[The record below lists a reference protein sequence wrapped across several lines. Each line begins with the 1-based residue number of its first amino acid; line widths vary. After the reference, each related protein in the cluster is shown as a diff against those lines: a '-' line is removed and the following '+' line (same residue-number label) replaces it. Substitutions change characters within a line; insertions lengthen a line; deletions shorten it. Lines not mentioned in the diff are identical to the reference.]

1 MNEKTLAQHT
11 AYRRTW
17 RMLQTWRCPEGIDIV
32 LTEWPRD
39 ARIDVTLSSMG
50 HDVFAPNVSFVT
62 EADRDAQ
69 LGYLARHLMAQV
81 VAAYDRH
88 EVSYLTG
95 DVILDT
101 TLSRAERRFMEGLE
115 SAMYKRKGRDE

>member
-17 RMLQTWRCPEGIDIV
+17 RLIQTWRCPEGIDIV
-32 LTEWPRD
+32 LTDWPRD
-39 ARIDVTLSSMG
+39 ARIDVTLSSQG
-50 HDVFAPNVSFVT
+50 HDVLAMNVSFID
-62 EADRDAQ
+62 EEERDAI
-69 LGYLARHLMAQV
+69 LDYLARMLMARV
-81 VAAYDRH
+81 VAAYDNH

-101 TLSRAERRFMEGLE
+101 TLAQAGKRFEKGLD
-115 SAMYKRKGRDE
+115 AIMCKGKGRDE

>member
-50 HDVFAPNVSFVT
+50 HDVFAPNVSFLT
-62 EADRDAQ
+62 EGDRDTQ
-69 LGYLARHLMAQV
+69 LDYLAHQLMAQV

-88 EVSYLTG
+88 EVSCLTG
-95 DVILDT
+95 DVRLDT
-101 TLSRAERRFMEGLE
+101 TLSQAERRFMEGLE
-115 SAMYKRKGRDE
+115 SAMCRGKERSE